1 MTDYNV
7 TVGKELLPELLSG
20 QDGLAKLIESV
31 LNQVL
36 EAQVSD
42 SLGAERY
49 ERSEERVSYRNGYR
63 SRQLYTRVGPVT
75 LQVPQTRDGSFS
87 TEIFKRYQR
96 SEQALVLALMEMYVN
111 GVSTRK
117 VTNITEELCGVS
129 FSKSTVSQLCTGLDA
144 RVRAFNERRF
154 DNVKFRFIM
163 VDAMFIKS
171 RDDERV
177 VSRAALI
184 ISGIREDGYR
194 EILGIKI
201 GDTESFATWEETFRW
216 LKGRGLKGILYII
229 SDQHAGLVEAARKH
243 FQGATWQRCQVHL
256 MRNILGSCSIR
267 HRKDVAEKAKL
278 ILQAPDMAE
287 ARRRLNEFS
296 ELFAK
301 SAPKAVAC
309 LEEAFDDAMA
319 VMTLPDKYRKR
330 LRTTNMQERLNE
342 EVRRRER
349 VVRIFPNDDSAWRLI
364 GALLAETNE
373 QWQSRRY
380 LDMDEFNEWL
390 ADREAAKSNVL
401 ELNKMAN

>member
-20 QDGLAKLIESV
+20 QDGLAKLVESV

-129 FSKSTVSQLCTGLDA
+129 FSKSTVSQLCTRLDA
-144 RVRAFNERRF
+144 RVRTFNERRF
-154 DNVKFRFIM
+154 DNVKFPFIM

-267 HRKDVAEKAKL
+267 HRKSVAEKAKL
-278 ILQAPDMAE
+278 VLQAPDMAE

-349 VVRIFPNDDSAWRLI
+349 VIRIFPNDDSAWRLI

-373 QWQSRRY
+373 QWQARRY
-380 LDMDEFNEWL
+380 LDMDELNEWL
-390 ADREAAKSNVL
+390 ADRETAKSNVL

>member
-42 SLGAERY
+42 TVGAERY
-49 ERSEERVSYRNGYR
+49 ERSDERLSYRNGYR
-63 SRQLYTRVGPVT
+63 PRQLYTRVGPIT

-96 SEQALVLALMEMYVN
+96 SEQAFVLALMEMVVN

-129 FSKSTVSQLCTGLDA
+129 FSKSTVSQLCTGLDE
-144 RVRAFNERRF
+144 RVKAFNERRF
-154 DNVKFRFIM
+154 DNDKFPFIM

-171 RDDERV
+171 RDGDRV

-194 EILGIKI
+194 EVLGIKI
-201 GDTESFATWEETFRW
+201 GDTESFSTWEETFRW
-216 LKGRGLKGILYII
+216 LKGRGLKGVIYIV

-278 ILQAPDMAE
+278 VFQAPDMAD
-287 ARRRLNEFS
+287 AKRRLNEFI
-296 ELFAK
+296 ELFEK
-301 SAPKAVAC
+301 SAPKSVIC
-309 LEEAFDDAMA
+309 LEEAFEDAMA
-319 VMTLPDKYRKR
+319 VG
-330 LRTTNMQERLNE
+330 
-342 EVRRRER
+342 
-349 VVRIFPNDDSAWRLI
+349 I
-364 GALLAETNE
+364 AE
-373 QWQSRRY
+373 
-380 LDMDEFNEWL
+380 
-390 ADREAAKSNVL
+390 
-401 ELNKMAN
+401 